1 MSYDYGSTTI
11 EIPNPF
17 KLEGALETARG
28 VVITTLGII
37 VVLSMREQ
45 VIDGRFVTG
54 WPKFVG
60 AFLLLGFGL
69 EKTASG
75 LFRVFRFYVGRGIP
89 ADLSGTKKNPGHK
102 TAYEVKELKE
112 MLMGRTNVTF
122 KEPVSWLSRLLH
134 TLDGNLLFLAPRLRE
149 AAESL
154 FETGVLT
161 IALTLLYG
169 LALFSAATGL
179 IPIRGTPVPGW
190 LGWMFVVAMFG
201 LWWFNRPRFRRTP
214 TRKPRFRFSR
224 MMAWSAE
231 HKPALAIFVAIL
243 ASTILGLIYK
253 AGALPAVPLSPLPW
267 ILLLVIGGSVVCLAS
282 IIMISL
288 KKPSDAPPT
297 EVSEFRDQWQES
309 VHPLDIFR
317 AFDMTMADFRFQE
330 IPNRTYEER
339 DPRLVDEKKGTFS
352 GSMVQETQPIPQPAI
367 VSPALGRL
375 RQANLVMGQVLLLA
389 GAICFFVLLTRP
401 PTAGG
406 IIRLEWG
413 LTGVVF
419 VLFGLTMAVASHLV
433 YSEVPFQS
441 RVLHLLIDN
450 GTFAR
455 SKVSTGMAFHDS
467 TRSENELVRSSLS
480 PWLLCTRIQSVTY
493 AESGA
498 GKLEQHRY
506 VLKMEKDDA
515 FLDGVVDALRHF
527 ISSRQ
532 LVAGITAK
540 ADFGAA
546 DIIHRMNEVTRVRSG
561 PVPTIPADNGPQ
573 VFPTLER

>member
-37 VVLSMREQ
+37 VLLSIREQ

-60 AFLLLGFGL
+60 GLGLLGFGL
-69 EKTASG
+69 RAIALG
-75 LFRVFRFYVGRGIP
+75 LFRVFRFYVGRGVP
-89 ADLSGTKKNPGHK
+89 ADLSNTGKNPSHQ
-102 TAYEVKELKE
+102 TAYRVETLKE
-112 MLMGRTNVTF
+112 MLMSRTNRTF
-122 KEPVSWLSRLLH
+122 REPIGWLSRLLH

-149 AAESL
+149 AAQSV

-190 LGWMFVVAMFG
+190 LGWLFVVAMSG
-201 LWWFNRPRFRRTP
+201 LWFFNRPRFRPTA
-214 TRKPRFRFSR
+214 TRKPTTRGKK
-224 MMAWSAE
+224 
-231 HKPALAIFVAIL
+231 KPLAIAFAIL
-243 ASTILGLIYK
+243 APTILALIYK
-253 AGALPAVPLSPLPW
+253 SGALPAVPLSPLPW
-267 ILLLVIGGSVVCLAS
+267 IMLLVIGGSVVCLSS
-282 IIMISL
+282 IFMISL
-288 KKPSDAPPT
+288 KKPSDAPAT

-309 VHPLDIFR
+309 VHPLDIVR

-330 IPNRTYEER
+330 IPNRTYEEH
-339 DPRLVDEKKGTFS
+339 DPVLVDEKKGTFG

-367 VSPALGRL
+367 VPPALGRL

-389 GAICFFVLLTRP
+389 GAICIFVPLMKS
-401 PTAGG
+401 PTDGA
-406 IIRLEWG
+406 IFRVEWG
-413 LTGVVF
+413 LTGVVLF
-419 VLFGLTMAVASHLV
+419 LFGTTLALASHLV

-441 RVLHLLIDN
+441 RVLHLLIKN
-450 GTFAR
+450 GTFAH

-467 TRSENELVRSSLS
+467 TRSENDLVRSSLS

-493 AESGA
+493 VGSGA
-498 GKLEQHRY
+498 RKLDDYRW

-515 FLDGVVDALRHF
+515 FLDGVVGSLRHF

-532 LVAGITAK
+532 LMAGITAN

-546 DIIHRMNEVTRVRSG
+546 DIIHRMNEVTRARTGS
-561 PVPTIPADNGPQ
+561 VPAIPADNGAQ